1 MAQDWDRSKAYILV
15 HKLRVTQHD
24 SGARACN
31 GTDGRRA
38 CSTSTDETV
47 QVVNLISEER
57 IQQRTVDE
65 MVEVTVPHIQ
75 VRIVDTITRERVP
88 EGTVKLI
95 FGVSVSQS
103 MGS

>member
-1 MAQDWDRSKAYILV
+1 MTAERERVMEQMVDVLV
-15 HKLRVTQHD
+15 RQ
-24 SGARACN
+24 
-31 GTDGRRA
+31 
-38 CSTSTDETV
+38 STDETV

-57 IQQRTVDE
+57 FQQRTVDE

-95 FGVSVSQS
+95 FGVSVSKS
-103 MGS
+103 MDRRVCMSKLKN